1 MLEKKKQGA
10 SAKLT
15 EKQEAIKDKRKK
27 KRQAARRLRRQYGGA
42 FTRKGLKEKRM
53 AADFKAR
60 AAKEKVET
68 IANKTTK
75 QAEGYTDAEKEQGAS
90 LYMPGASMKYENHG
104 GSMDMNKQGAKMYKK
119 TRKFNVQKKL
129 VCL

>member
-42 FTRKGLKEKRM
+42 FT
-53 AADFKAR
+53 
-60 AAKEKVET
+60 
-68 IANKTTK
+68 
-75 QAEGYTDAEKEQGAS
+75 
-90 LYMPGASMKYENHG
+90 
-104 GSMDMNKQGAKMYKK
+104 KK
-119 TRKFNVQKKL
+119 D
-129 VCL
+129 